1 MRHDNGLD
9 SLVRHRGSMSI
20 RPRIKYRYRASRR
33 RPRSIDDKSWRV
45 RRMAGPSLFFFLFL
59 FLLSVL
65 TSISMGGG
73 GGEGVCVINEIRFSK
88 LLFFLSIIPRY
99 YILPEMNIIQPFLL
113 NFPSNKLFKSTNK
126 PFALVSIQPIAID
139 RF

>member
-1 MRHDNGLD
+1 
-9 SLVRHRGSMSI
+9 
-20 RPRIKYRYRASRR
+20 
-33 RPRSIDDKSWRV
+33 
-45 RRMAGPSLFFFLFL
+45 MAGPSLFFFLFL

-73 GGEGVCVINEIRFSK
+73 GGGGCVRDK
-88 LLFFLSIIPRY
+88 RDPLLQTFIFPFDHPDY
-99 YILPEMNIIQPFLL
+99 YILPEMNIIQPFLP